1 MISVSAACLVAGE
14 PAATVCW
21 KSPAA
26 TGQASRRVAISGD
39 LIVADAEAATCS
51 ALELADV
58 ICSARLQPPAILD
71 RYPGCAV
78 AVGPMSGGGY
88 LAAARGCRPV
98 TLSYLTRDKPGHCGA
113 LACGMFVHAWL
124 AAGWP
129 LGAIDPPCLLATTPW
144 LATPMLGLP
153 LRFVL
158 YYEEPSSSSRRWM
171 SSACGAPL
179 AE

>member
-1 MISVSAACLVAGE
+1 VIPGSAACLVAGE
-14 PAATVCW
+14 SAATVCW
-21 KSPAA
+21 KSSP

-39 LIVADAEAATCS
+39 LIAADAETATDP
-51 ALELADV
+51 ALEVADV
-58 ICSARLQPPAILD
+58 ICSARFQPSAILE

-78 AVGPMSGGGY
+78 AVGQLPGGAY
-88 LAAARGCRPV
+88 EAATHGCRPV
-98 TLSYLTRDKPGHCGA
+98 TLSCPTRDGPGCCGA
-113 LACGMFVHAWL
+113 LACGIFVHAWL

-144 LATPMLGLP
+144 QATPMLGLP
-153 LRFVL
+153 VRFVL
-158 YYEEPSSSSRRWM
+158 YYEGSSSSSRRWM